1 MEILLKII
9 NIEKLTLIYCRE
21 NKINITVFKICVLK
35 LFDLIVLKVQSVALV
50 AVE

>member
-21 NKINITVFKICVLK
+21 NKINITVFKICIC
-35 LFDLIVLKVQSVALV
+35 DLIVLKVQSVALV